1 MKPALLTIETGLGH
15 VLIEGVAEHVERY
28 THCAVLLIPSKSD
41 KERNQ
46 NEITQDRCSCL
57 ARHHPV
63 EA

>member
-46 NEITQDRCSCL
+46 I
-57 ARHHPV
+57 
-63 EA
+63 